1 MAKHVLTIAG
11 SDSGGGAGIQAD
23 LKVFS
28 ALGTYGMSV
37 ITAVTAQNT
46 ERVLAIQEIDPEIVK
61 AQLEAIFT
69 DIRVDAVK
77 VGMVFS
83 AEIAKVIADSFRKY
97 RPSKVVVDPVMI
109 AKSGDRLLREDAIE
123 TLKTELFPLATLIT
137 PNLPEAEALLGRS
150 ISSIDEMRSASKE
163 LSQLYQTQVLL
174 KGGHLPG
181 KAIDILSSGRTFIA
195 ERIDTK
201 HTHGTGCSLS
211 SAIAAHLALGY
222 PLEEAIER
230 SKRYIS
236 EAIQYAF
243 PIGKGH
249 SPIHHFYHWEQ
260 KRKEQEND

>member
-46 ERVLAIQEIDPEIVK
+46 ERVLAIQEIKPEIVE

-83 AEIAKVIADSFRKY
+83 AEIAEVIADSFRKY
-97 RPSKVVVDPVMI
+97 QPSQVVVDPVMI
-109 AKSGDRLLREDAIE
+109 AKSGDRLLREDAVE
-123 TLKTELFPLATLIT
+123 TLKKELFPLASLIT
-137 PNLPEAEALLGRS
+137 PNLPEAEVLLGRAIRS
-150 ISSIDEMRSASKE
+150 VDEMRTASKE
-163 LSQLYQTQVLL
+163 LSQRYQTEVLL

-181 KAIDILSSGRTFIA
+181 KAIDILSTGSSYQA

-222 PLEEAIER
+222 ELEEAIEK

-236 EAIQYAF
+236 EAIQNAF

-249 SPIHHFYHWEQ
+249 SPIHHFYQWEQ
-260 KRKEQEND
+260 KGKE